1 MPRVTI
7 RELETRIAVL
17 RDDLRKQT
25 ERATEAEQQT
35 RIANRKIEDGKVNL
49 ARSRAETAGRQRLL
63 ETVRNLVRSHA
74 LVQHG
79 TDLKFRRDNA
89 VGFAEPPLQ
98 LVPESPDVRFL
109 RHLFEQLQEQANVPF

>member
-17 RDDLRKQT
+17 KDDLRKQT

-35 RIANRKIEDGKVNL
+35 RIANRKIEDGEVML
-49 ARSRAETAGRQRLL
+49 AKESRSTARRQRLL
-63 ETVRNLVRSHA
+63 DTTRNLVRAHA

-79 TDLKFRRDNA
+79 VNLEFLRGD
-89 VGFAEPPLQ
+89 VGNFGEPPLQ

-109 RHLFEQLQEQANVPF
+109 RHLFEQLQEQADVPF